1 MSITVPEAPTAVKA
15 LVYGAQSILV
25 SWRPPSQPNGIISQY
40 TVYAREEG
48 SEAEPKKEKVSPMQM
63 SYEASGLENN
73 KPYEFWV
80 TASTN
85 IGEGQQSK
93 SIIAIPSDKVP
104 AKIASFDDTFVATFK
119 EDAKLPCLAV
129 GSPTP
134 NITWKVC
141 ISVSSIFWYLV
152 LTQFHFISTF

>member
-1 MSITVPEAPTAVKA
+1 
-15 LVYGAQSILV
+15 
-25 SWRPPSQPNGIISQY
+25 
-40 TVYAREEG
+40 
-48 SEAEPKKEKVSPMQM
+48 M
-63 SYEASGLENN
+63 SYEASGLESN

-104 AKIASFDDTFVATFK
+104 AKIASFDDTFIATFK

-134 NITWKVC
+134 NITWKARPFSFSSSFSFS
-141 ISVSSIFWYLV
+141 ISFSFSFFMRKHIF
-152 LTQFHFISTF
+152 

>member
-1 MSITVPEAPTAVKA
+1 MYKTVPEAPTAVKA

-48 SEAEPKKEKVSPMQM
+48 SEAEPKKEKVSPIQM
-63 SYEASGLENN
+63 SYEASGLESN

-80 TASTN
+80 TSSTN

-141 ISVSSIFWYLV
+141 VECFSFSGN
-152 LTQFHFISTF
+152 FINVQI

>member
-1 MSITVPEAPTAVKA
+1 MSF
-15 LVYGAQSILV
+15 
-25 SWRPPSQPNGIISQY
+25 
-40 TVYAREEG
+40 
-48 SEAEPKKEKVSPMQM
+48 
-63 SYEASGLENN
+63 EASGLESS

-104 AKIASFDDTFVATFK
+104 AKIASFDDTFTATFK

-134 NITWKVC
+134 NITWKVSFTHSNFQDFHSHFYTPNNLILKLFDEC
-141 ISVSSIFWYLV
+141 FRSKALILYQMNVCVFWHKEHFSLRM
-152 LTQFHFISTF
+152 LFDKMLAIILALLKTQLLKTQ

>member
-1 MSITVPEAPTAVKA
+1 
-15 LVYGAQSILV
+15 
-25 SWRPPSQPNGIISQY
+25 
-40 TVYAREEG
+40 
-48 SEAEPKKEKVSPMQM
+48 M
-63 SYEASGLENN
+63 SYEASGLETN

-104 AKIASFDDTFVATFK
+104 AKIASFDDTFIATFK

-141 ISVSSIFWYLV
+141 VHIKLHSILHKECPILLLFV
-152 LTQFHFISTF
+152 FIHTKG

>member
-1 MSITVPEAPTAVKA
+1 MSF
-15 LVYGAQSILV
+15 
-25 SWRPPSQPNGIISQY
+25 
-40 TVYAREEG
+40 
-48 SEAEPKKEKVSPMQM
+48 
-63 SYEASGLENN
+63 EASGLEIN

-93 SIIAIPSDKVP
+93 SIIAIPNDKVP
-104 AKIASFDDTFVATFK
+104 AKIASFDDTFIATFK

-134 NITWKVC
+134 NITWKVRYPFLHFFALIITVVFKLNC
-141 ISVSSIFWYLV
+141 IFLF
-152 LTQFHFISTF
+152 LRNFR

>member
-1 MSITVPEAPTAVKA
+1 
-15 LVYGAQSILV
+15 
-25 SWRPPSQPNGIISQY
+25 
-40 TVYAREEG
+40 
-48 SEAEPKKEKVSPMQM
+48 M
-63 SYEASGLENN
+63 SYEASHLESN

-104 AKIASFDDTFVATFK
+104 AKIASFDDTFIATFK

-141 ISVSSIFWYLV
+141 LRFSQFLMGFSVF
-152 LTQFHFISTF
+152 

>member
-1 MSITVPEAPTAVKA
+1 
-15 LVYGAQSILV
+15 
-25 SWRPPSQPNGIISQY
+25 
-40 TVYAREEG
+40 
-48 SEAEPKKEKVSPMQM
+48 M
-63 SYEASGLENN
+63 SYEASGLETN

-129 GSPTP
+129 GAPTP

-141 ISVSSIFWYLV
+141 IVYITHLLFSSQYVWIITDFLRYL
-152 LTQFHFISTF
+152 